1 MNNYTKW
8 TGLNLWECMNILQG
22 QGNYETL
29 KDENLKVGISWY
41 PNILFLN
48 NHQVTI
54 GNYLVSNNKGISI
67 FDDKYFE
74 EHKKEILN
82 INE

>member
-1 MNNYTKW
+1 MCNYAKW

-22 QGNYETL
+22 QGQYKTL
-29 KDENLKVGISWY
+29 KDENLKVGVSWY

-48 NHQVTI
+48 KHQVPI
-54 GNYLVSNNKGISI
+54 GDYLVRNRRGVSL

-74 EHKKEILN
+74 EHKEEILN
-82 INE
+82 THE